1 MSLVLHGF
9 RYSVYVRIARI
20 ALAEKGLTYENVE
33 IDPFAT
39 DVPIEYL
46 TLHPFKR
53 VPVLVDGDCSAE
65 AFGEAVVDRLKQRL
79 RLSGTRTALHCA
91 YSPAPPL

>member
-9 RYSVYVRIARI
+9 RDSVYVRIARI

-39 DVPIEYL
+39 DVPSNIS
-46 TLHPFKR
+46 PCIGSSVFR
-53 VPVLVDGDCSAE
+53 CS
-65 AFGEAVVDRLKQRL
+65 
-79 RLSGTRTALHCA
+79 
-91 YSPAPPL
+91 

>member
-46 TLHPFKR
+46 TCIRSSVFR
-53 VPVLVDGDCSAE
+53 CS
-65 AFGEAVVDRLKQRL
+65 
-79 RLSGTRTALHCA
+79 
-91 YSPAPPL
+91 